1 MKGKRGSSRL
11 RYCLTLLREFNQSVV
26 WILSGKAR
34 FNSTRWGFISSFEVD
49 IAEKTK
55 LHK

>member
-34 FNSTRWGFISSFEVD
+34 FNSTRWGFISCFEVD